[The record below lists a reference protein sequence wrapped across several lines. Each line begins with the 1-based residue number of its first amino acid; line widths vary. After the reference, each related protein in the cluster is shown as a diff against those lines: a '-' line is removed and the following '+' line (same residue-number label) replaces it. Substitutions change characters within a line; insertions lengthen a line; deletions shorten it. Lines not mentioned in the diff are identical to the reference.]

1 VSVDRKDEL
10 HSIIQ
15 DGVEDRINAI
25 SEFFSAATEISIEPC
40 QQSAN
45 SPDIWVILLRDSG
58 HNKPQNIMV
67 FFEYSEEQAKTAA
80 RQLALVFTAFGYEI
94 IEDGKSL
101 DFSEEEQERI
111 NEMGE
116 FFSQSQV
123 ITSSFAANE
132 DSWTIILSSDILQ
145 RQLEVMRLDK
155 SSKMS
160 VVFAE
165 KCLGLFLASQDKSL
179 TLADGT
185 EINLYGCAVYGEF
198 EADPDEGD

>member
-1 VSVDRKDEL
+1 MSNDRKDEL

-45 SPDIWVILLRDSG
+45 SPDIWVILLRDGG

-67 FFEYSEEQAKTAA
+67 FFEYSEEQAKAAA

-94 IEDGKSL
+94 VEDGQSL
-101 DFSEEEQERI
+101 SFSKEEQERI

-116 FFSQSQV
+116 FFAQSQV
-123 ITSSFAANE
+123 ITSSFAASE
-132 DSWTIILSSDILQ
+132 DSWSIVLSSDILQ
-145 RQLEVMRLDK
+145 KQLEILMPKL
-155 SSKMS
+155 
-160 VVFAE
+160 E
-165 KCLGLFLASQDKSL
+165 
-179 TLADGT
+179 
-185 EINLYGCAVYGEF
+185 
-198 EADPDEGD
+198 